1 MHGVRNTSQFHVKVL
16 VPGVIAELQ
25 ASGGNARS
33 SRFDGHEDIKREN
46 CDRLEA
52 ASGNA

>member
-33 SRFDGHEDIKREN
+33 SRFDGHEDIKRET
-46 CDRLEA
+46 CDQLEA